1 MLLLAFPCK
10 NTTKL
15 RLEILYV
22 LIKAKAN
29 LPQECMTTNPFREN
43 YQNTSASVRA
53 RNQLKVFLGSIQV
66 YSIAVFF
73 INKVL
78 KGTQNVNSIKTTCFI
93 SLVKICSLWYGY
105 VS

>member
-10 NTTKL
+10 NTTEL

-53 RNQLKVFLGSIQV
+53 RNQLKVFLGGIQV
-66 YSIAVFF
+66 YSFAGFF
-73 INKVL
+73 IKVL

-93 SLVKICSLWYGY
+93 SLVIICSLWYGY